1 MRKIGIIGSGYVGLV
16 TGACFA
22 EIGHDVLCVDND
34 ERKIKILEGGGIPFY
49 EPGLEELV
57 KKNREA
63 GRLRFSARTKDAVDT
78 CEVIFICVGTPPKE
92 GGEADLSAIERVASE
107 IAENMTEYRLIVE
120 KSTVPVQTGRRIKR
134 TIELRK
140 KKNVEYDVASNPE
153 FLREGSAIYDFMH
166 PDRIVIGVES
176 ERAAKILR
184 EIYEPIKAPIIETN
198 IESAEII
205 KHASNSFLA
214 MKISFINAVSIIC
227 ERSGADVMK
236 VAEGMGYDRRI
247 GKEFLRA
254 GIGFGGSCFPKD
266 LSAFIKIAEKLG
278 YEFNLLKEV
287 EKINQEMR
295 HLFVKKMEDLLWNLK
310 EKKIA
315 IFGLSFKP
323 NTDDMRSA
331 PSIDIINLLRK
342 EGAYISAYDPR
353 AMEKAKEI
361 MPDIEY
367 AKDPYEAATDADAI
381 GIVTEWDEFG
391 KLDYKRIRNLMR
403 TPIILDGRNM
413 LDPEEMRKL
422 GFIYRGMGRG

>member
-1 MRKIGIIGSGYVGLV
+1 MKKIGIIGSGYVGLV

-63 GRLRFSARTKDAVDT
+63 GRLRFSVSTKDAVDT
-78 CEVIFICVGTPPKE
+78 CEIIFICVGTPPKE

-176 ERAAKILR
+176 ERAARILR